1 MSAAMPVVS
10 VIRGFPS
17 AKLEIMAFQEVVY
30 RPVFGRVLAVITVVV
45 CVFGIVSLFWSDPGA
60 ALRYAWPILLIAV
73 VAWALFWRPSLR
85 VQEHGIT
92 VENVLKTTFVPWP
105 AIERVETQYAL
116 TLQTAH
122 GRVPVWAAPA
132 PGRHRTLGLAK
143 QDFDGVSESAQG
155 VHGSLR
161 PTDAVTTP
169 TGNLAQFIRGHW
181 EKLRDAGAF
190 DHGVDPEGMTTTW
203 HWATIAVIAALAA
216 ATAIGLLV

>member
-1 MSAAMPVVS
+1 
-10 VIRGFPS
+10 
-17 AKLEIMAFQEVVY
+17 MAFQEVVY

-45 CVFGIVSLFWSDPGA
+45 CGFGIVSLFWSDPGA

-92 VENVLKTTFVPWP
+92 VENVLKTMFVPWP

-116 TLQTAH
+116 TLRTAH
-122 GRVPVWAAPA
+122 GRVSVWAAPA

-143 QDFDGVSESAQG
+143 QDFDGVSESALG
-155 VHGSLR
+155 EHGSLR
-161 PTDAVTTP
+161 PADAVTTP

-190 DHGVDPEGMTTTW
+190 AHGVDPEGMTMTW

-216 ATAIGLLV
+216 ATAIGLLI